1 MDTKIEDFV
10 ALKGFDLNEHSGV
23 YNRGQVYD
31 HRQKVTVAVACSK
44 AKEASVESRPTNI
57 TAIAKE
63 CKVGWHYVVKVE
75 NELKTYRRLL
85 REDELRNFN
94 TDDIGPGARSLDSRD
109 VYAILLLWRN

>member
-1 MDTKIEDFV
+1 M
-10 ALKGFDLNEHSGV
+10 
-23 YNRGQVYD
+23 
-31 HRQKVTVAVACSK
+31 TVAVAYSK
-44 AKEASVESRPTNI
+44 AKKANGGSCPNI

-75 NELKTYRRLL
+75 NELKTYGRLL